1 MFGPN
6 DQVDEIYKTRRETVF
21 LLLSGLFLGS
31 LTMLNILGLTRMID
45 MSFSIGSVNIPFT
58 LTMGVLPYPIT
69 FLCTDF
75 ISEIYGQKRANML
88 VWTGLLLNIWVILI
102 MYLGA
107 ALPGAENYD
116 DSAFFKI
123 KDLTTSSVTASMAAY
138 LLAQFIDVKIF
149 HYLKKL
155 TKGKHLWLRNNA
167 STIISQLVDSITVI
181 LIAHWSSNAFELKD
195 RPDMIDQ
202 LTIIIFSG
210 YIYKFVTAL
219 LDTIPFYYGTKF
231 LSEYLKIN
239 PNKNYEDSKESLT
252 P

>member
-1 MFGPN
+1 MFGPD
-6 DQVDEIYKTRRETVF
+6 DQVDEIYKERRERVF
-21 LLLSGLFLGS
+21 LLLAGLFLGS

-45 MSFSIGSVNIPFT
+45 ISFSIGSVNIPLT

-88 VWTGLLLNIWVILI
+88 VWAGLMLNIWVILI
-102 MYLGA
+102 MYLGG
-107 ALPGAENYD
+107 ALPGLENYD

-123 KDLTTSSVTASMAAY
+123 KQLTTSSVTASMIAY

-167 STIISQLVDSITVI
+167 STIISQLVDSFAVI
-181 LIAHWSSNAFELKD
+181 LIAHWSSNAFNLQGQADAFDKL
-195 RPDMIDQ
+195 I
-202 LTIIIFSG
+202 IIIFSG
-210 YIYKFVTAL
+210 YIYKLTTAL

-239 PNKNYEDSKESLT
+239 PNKNYEDSEESLT